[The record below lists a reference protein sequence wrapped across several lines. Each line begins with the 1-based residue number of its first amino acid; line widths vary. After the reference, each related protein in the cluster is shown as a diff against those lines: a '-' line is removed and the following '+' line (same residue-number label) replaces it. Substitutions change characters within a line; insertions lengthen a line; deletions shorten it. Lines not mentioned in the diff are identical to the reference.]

1 MPTDSVVND
10 NLIPLFGSLAIKVST
25 QGTLIY
31 LGMLAYAVSMLF
43 FLLRKK
49 RVAET
54 CYFIAFFISVI
65 SFVYRWGHVEHIP
78 MQNMFEVFLTL
89 GMAGWPI
96 SLFCRKLL
104 KVGGEPGDV
113 LLSFILLF
121 PAGLVFSAEP
131 QQLPP
136 ALQSPLFGPH
146 VAAYMLA
153 YFVLAKAALQ
163 AVSFLIG
170 LKHKGNEADLLVD
183 FNTGTYRIV
192 CLGFPLLTLGLM
204 LGCVWGKLA
213 WGDYWNWDPKE
224 MWSFASWLVY
234 VIYFHWRYAFG
245 KKYPRIAC
253 SWAVLGLIFII
264 ITLLWVNL
272 SSIFDGL
279 HSYATA
285 E

>member
-1 MPTDSVVND
+1 MND
-10 NLIPLFGSLAIKVST
+10 NDIIQLTGSLAIKANI

-31 LGMLAYAVSMLF
+31 LPMLAYALSM
-43 FLLRKK
+43 FLYLLKK
-49 RVAET
+49 RRPADIM
-54 CYFIAFFISVI
+54 YFIGFAIAVGSFI
-65 SFVYRWGHVEHIP
+65 YRWLHVQHLP

-96 SLFCRKLL
+96 TQFCRKYL
-104 KVGGEPGDV
+104 KVGGAPGDV
-113 LLSFILLF
+113 FLSFILLF
-121 PAGLVFSAEP
+121 PAGLVFSDHP

-153 YFVLAKAALQ
+153 YFIMGKAALQ
-163 AVSFLIG
+163 AFSHLLNLPTETDPEVELI
-170 LKHKGNEADLLVD
+170 DYQS
-183 FNTGTYRIV
+183 GTYRIV

-245 KKYPRIAC
+245 KSHPKIT
-253 SWAVLGLIFII
+253 SFWAVLGLIFII

-272 SSIFDGL
+272 SRIFGGL
-279 HSYATA
+279 HSYA
-285 E
+285 